1 MVKEVVQGVFAKNN
15 DVEDD
20 EANHNYNDKV
30 ALEVPNQFFSGLGTY
45 LNNLALEFQT
55 WIK

>member
-1 MVKEVVQGVFAKNN
+1 MVKEVVQEVFAKNN

-30 ALEVPNQFFSGLGTY
+30 ALEAPNQFFSGLGTY

-55 WIK
+55 

>member
-1 MVKEVVQGVFAKNN
+1 MVKVVLQEVFAKNN

-20 EANHNYNDKV
+20 VANYNCNDKA
-30 ALEVPNQFFSGLGTY
+30 ALEVPNQFFSDLGTY

-55 WIK
+55 

>member
-1 MVKEVVQGVFAKNN
+1 MVKVVLQEVFAKNN

-20 EANHNYNDKV
+20 VANHNCNDKA
-30 ALEVPNQFFSGLGTY
+30 ALEVPNQFFSDLGTY

-55 WIK
+55 